1 MIEALK
7 HGVNPI
13 GNSSTSAH
21 SNWDFSSSFFFVTTV
36 VTTIGYG
43 NLSPSTAGGQIVC
56 VFYALFGIPLN
67 LVVLGLVGKHLSSHV
82 ENMRT
87 CLANKGFTEKTL
99 KVLTFS
105 LSLLIGVLVFLL
117 IPPLVFSAV
126 EGWSY
131 RESIYYSF
139 ITLST
144 IGFGDYVI
152 GTNPLKK
159 YKNFYRGLVTIWI
172 LFGMAWLAFLFNLLT
187 IRLENTE
194 KKITKMKK
202 TRKAAAKKGGEG
214 ETDNECLDSISLH
227 SETSLN
233 AKTELEKGAI
243 KVSKPGDVPLEDLKI
258 LAAHPKLEQKET
270 KSGSE
275 SEVETVEQGHQK

>member
-1 MIEALK
+1 FPCLGLCLTVLLLVLIYLVYLLVGAAVFQALELEEEDRTKTEVWREKFRFLENYTCLTPEAVEQFVMIEALK

-87 CLANKGFTEKTL
+87 CLKTL

-152 GTNPLKK
+152 GESYIFFLKQQQ
-159 YKNFYRGLVTIWI
+159 LVFIQY
-172 LFGMAWLAFLFNLLT
+172 LSCRVMAQSA
-187 IRLENTE
+187 
-194 KKITKMKK
+194 
-202 TRKAAAKKGGEG
+202 
-214 ETDNECLDSISLH
+214 
-227 SETSLN
+227 
-233 AKTELEKGAI
+233 
-243 KVSKPGDVPLEDLKI
+243 
-258 LAAHPKLEQKET
+258 
-270 KSGSE
+270 
-275 SEVETVEQGHQK
+275 